1 MENEHYSFII
11 DCLADPGNAA
21 KQRALN
27 QWLAASEEQR
37 ILFRE
42 VKMLWEAAGALPA
55 APLDQAA
62 GWEALSQQIVQTPA
76 VRVRRMRGWW
86 KAAAIVLPLL
96 MAAGYWFYH
105 TTQNS
110 RVTYTAG
117 SAYKDSL
124 LLPDGTAVYLQRGA
138 RLSWKKGF
146 KERQI
151 RLEEGEVF
159 FKIAK
164 DEQRS
169 FSISAAN
176 ATIKVLGT
184 AFNVRTSP
192 AFTDV
197 VVWEGKVSLAGDRLQ
212 PVILRAGE
220 LGIVEANNAAAS
232 KLAGNYQ
239 YRCGW
244 ANNELVFDKQ
254 PVAVVVRILSA
265 YYHVKLE
272 VPDTLLNRRITVR
285 FSHLPVNEA
294 VGVLSAVLDH
304 ELKIK
309 SDTLIH

>member
-11 DCLADPGNAA
+11 DCLEDPGNAA
-21 KQRALN
+21 KQQALD
-27 QWLAASEEQR
+27 QWQAASEEHR

-42 VKMLWEAAGALPA
+42 VKMLWEAAGGLPA
-55 APLDQAA
+55 TPLDRAA
-62 GWEALSQQIVQTPA
+62 GWEALSQQIAQTPA
-76 VRVRRMRGWW
+76 ARVRNMRGWW
-86 KAAAIVLPLL
+86 KAAAVVLPLL

-110 RVTYTAG
+110 RTTYMAG
-117 SAYKDSL
+117 SLDKDSL
-124 LLPDGTAVYLQRGA
+124 LLPDGTAVYLQHGA
-138 RLSWKKGF
+138 RLSWEKGF
-146 KERQI
+146 KERHIQ
-151 RLEEGEVF
+151 LEAGEAF
-159 FKIAK
+159 FKVAK

-184 AFNVRTSP
+184 AFNVRTSA

-197 VVWEGKVSLAGDRLQ
+197 VVWEGRVSLAGDRQQ
-212 PVILRAGE
+212 PVILGAGE

-265 YYHVKLE
+265 YYHVQME
-272 VPDTLLNRRITVR
+272 VPDTLLNQRITVR
-285 FSHLPVNEA
+285 FNHLPVNEA

-304 ELKIK
+304 KIK
-309 SDTLIH
+309 IKAIH